1 MLLFTYIVIGSGE
14 GLIIIKTFKLILMI
28 VLTLSLSFAAG
39 ALLKKTLYF
48 IQPVIDRL

>member
-1 MLLFTYIVIGSGE
+1 MLLLTYITSWWG
-14 GLIIIKTFKLILMI
+14 GLIIKKTCKIILML

>member
-1 MLLFTYIVIGSGE
+1 M
-14 GLIIIKTFKLILMI
+14 IIKKTCKIILML